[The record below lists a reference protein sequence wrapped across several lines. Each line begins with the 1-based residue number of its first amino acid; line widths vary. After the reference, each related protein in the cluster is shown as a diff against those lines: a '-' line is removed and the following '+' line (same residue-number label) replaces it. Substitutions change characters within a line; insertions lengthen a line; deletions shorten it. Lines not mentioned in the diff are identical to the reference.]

1 MPYNTFAKLKLI
13 RNKNSQG
20 GQTFMLYLESNL
32 RYIMSAKNTTGQTF
46 IFSESYDYYTENGDH
61 YLGKVKSSFFGN

>member
-1 MPYNTFAKLKLI
+1 MPYNTFAKLKLV
-13 RNKNSQG
+13 RNKSSQG

-32 RYIMSAKNTTGQTF
+32 RYIMSAKNTTGQTY
-46 IFSESYDYYTENGDH
+46 IMSESYDNYIENGEY